1 MANYFIRPDGNDSN
15 TGLGPTAGQAWLTL
29 TKALGATGIK
39 SGDVLYV
46 SPGKHTASFGTAI
59 SPNPTVNTRIVG
71 DSNSSFF
78 TDITPGEVRFN
89 HYTVNDNTAGS
100 AVNMLNIGNDFL
112 SFENIVFAGY
122 ANQNNAYMVYISGW
136 KNIKFYRCKFYQAF
150 RSSNVRA
157 TLTLENY
164 ATDALMNLTVDSC
177 IFYGTQIS
185 LVPALATVNAL
196 DNTNIINNIFISPIS
211 NTFAI
216 SINAPGS
223 TAFIV
228 GQVIANNHFI
238 GCGTAIQFS
247 TNPATISTL
256 NTTFCYK
263 VINNLFTLCPTT
275 ISAIGANRAYT
286 FIEVQNRMIGGART
300 GSGLLSTN
308 ICGDGYPDIDL
319 INSLQLGYDSLCP
332 LAPVRGGV
340 NVATGSSTG
349 SSTDYF
355 GSAWV
360 TNPSIGPLQL
370 NSVNGLTN
378 YVPIQQSPSS
388 ITIAPGSTSQS
399 VEVFLGATGLTASTA
414 GLSAR
419 YNRTRTASVNIP
431 LVARTIGQAWISGGF
446 AEVDAVNMPGVYRV
460 DIPDAALA
468 AGADDVT
475 LVVRGASGTN
485 GAVMTVKLSSGGL
498 TSAQTASAVWG
509 AAVAGY
515 NTALDFGG
523 VVNETRSVVGST
535 EGLVQALPQTIWDE
549 PYTTHTG
556 ANTFGARVLKT
567 TVDNRLVDVGS
578 SQHIHANVHAIVD
591 STVAAAELSG
601 ALLHNGTDYISAD
614 LLSPATPA
622 TTLRMGPYSVVA
634 DQTKQEINVDILT
647 GASLPVVLQLVDANG
662 TGIPLTG
669 ATLSVKIYT
678 TSGTLVATYTGT
690 ASYADA
696 GFVTF
701 TLTSAVTATP
711 GTYYVTVTRSS
722 GATDT
727 SIYGG
732 LRLYVRSN

>member
-1 MANYFIRPDGNDSN
+1 MPTYYVRPDGNDAN
-15 TGLGPTAGQAWLTL
+15 TGLGSSSGQAWLTI
-29 TKALGATGIK
+29 TKAVGATGIT
-39 SGDVLYV
+39 SGDTLYV
-46 SPGKHTASFGTAI
+46 APGTYRSATGFVIATAYTSATQILADPTAAQFSGITAGPVRLSVFTPTDISVGTSATVLSGTTNNLTISGFEVYAFTGSGIVINANASTIIEKCVAFGAQTANQAGIQISISVNTLATKVQIRNCIVIGFHNGINIRPTMVSGIAGYGDIYECLCIGQNQDGIGVGDVGNQFIGVFGTAYNIYNNLVIGASRYGLNAASNSPAVVTHVNNLVLNCITGARAASGGATVVYTNNRVVNCATSGVNTGVNGNSTAGIPGIDVGQGLLHNLTSLQFGGSYLGSPNTSFGTTGLTATDLFDVAWSGASPDAGAI
-59 SPNPTVNTRIVG
+59 T
-71 DSNSSFF
+71 
-78 TDITPGEVRFN
+78 
-89 HYTVNDNTAGS
+89 
-100 AVNMLNIGNDFL
+100 
-112 SFENIVFAGY
+112 
-122 ANQNNAYMVYISGW
+122 
-136 KNIKFYRCKFYQAF
+136 YR
-150 RSSNVRA
+150 SLA
-157 TLTLENY
+157 TLTPTYQPTER
-164 ATDALMNLTVDSC
+164 
-177 IFYGTQIS
+177 
-185 LVPALATVNAL
+185 NA
-196 DNTNIINNIFISPIS
+196 
-211 NTFAI
+211 
-216 SINAPGS
+216 S
-223 TAFIV
+223 TI
-228 GQVIANNHFI
+228 
-238 GCGTAIQFS
+238 
-247 TNPATISTL
+247 TIS
-256 NTTFCYK
+256 
-263 VINNLFTLCPTT
+263 
-275 ISAIGANRAYT
+275 
-286 FIEVQNRMIGGART
+286 
-300 GSGLLSTN
+300 
-308 ICGDGYPDIDL
+308 
-319 INSLQLGYDSLCP
+319 
-332 LAPVRGGV
+332 
-340 NVATGSSTG
+340 
-349 SSTDYF
+349 
-355 GSAWV
+355 
-360 TNPSIGPLQL
+360 
-370 NSVNGLTN
+370 
-378 YVPIQQSPSS
+378 
-388 ITIAPGSTSQS
+388 PGSTSQS
-399 VEVFLGATGLTASTA
+399 IEVYLGATGLTASTS

-498 TSAQTASAVWG
+498 TSGQTASAVWG

-591 STVAAAELSG
+591 STVAAVELSG

-614 LLSPATPA
+614 LLSPTSPA